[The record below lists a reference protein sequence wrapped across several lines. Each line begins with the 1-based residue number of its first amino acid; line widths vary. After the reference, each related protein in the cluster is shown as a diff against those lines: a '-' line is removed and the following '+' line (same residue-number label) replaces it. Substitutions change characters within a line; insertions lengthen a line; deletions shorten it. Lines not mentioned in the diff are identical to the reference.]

1 MLLMS
6 RRILLL
12 IFALLLIPVGVVAAQ
27 TDDEPVVRGV
37 MFWMDGCPHCHYVID
52 NVLPPLQAEYGAQL
66 DITLVELKSA
76 ADADR
81 LYAAGAAMGLTPD
94 EIGVPFLIVG
104 DHVMMGSDQIPAEL
118 PGLIDR
124 YLAEGGVEWPAM
136 DALEG
141 LLPASSVPPP
151 AAPEPTAAPAVVE
164 DVEEL
169 AEESQQTPPIAAVEP
184 AAPTRVDGAIE
195 AAIVM
200 FGMILALAFV
210 GIMLFLVRGG
220 AFQPPQWDWLW
231 TAVPVLALF
240 GMAVA
245 GYLAYIETQAVAAI
259 CGPVGDCNTVQTS
272 AYAKLFGIPIGVIGM
287 VAYAAMLAVW
297 VWGRARDH
305 GLPRWLLLAMT
316 AFGVAFS
323 IYLTYLEIFVIRAV
337 CMWCL
342 TSAVVM
348 TALLLVSAAAA
359 AAIWGQPEPISEQ
372 AMG

>member
-1 MLLMS
+1 MYKL
-6 RRILLL
+6 ILFLIIALL
-12 IFALLLIPVGVVAAQ
+12 IIPGGFVSAAQ
-27 TDDEPVVRGV
+27 SDEEPVVRGV

-52 NVLPPLQAEYGAQL
+52 NILPPLQAEYGSQL

-104 DHVMMGSDQIPAEL
+104 ERVMMGSDQIPAEL
-118 PGLIDR
+118 PVLIDL
-124 YLAEGGVEWPAM
+124 YLAEGGVEWPAIR
-136 DALEG
+136 ALEG
-141 LLPASSVPPP
+141 LLPVSSVRPTVAPAIAEAVEEP
-151 AAPEPTAAPAVVE
+151 AAEFS
-164 DVEEL
+164 
-169 AEESQQTPPIAAVEP
+169 ESPPIASVEP
-184 AAPTRVDGAIE
+184 DEPVYVDGALV
-195 AAIVM
+195 AAVVLFI
-200 FGMILALAFV
+200 MITALAFV
-210 GIMLFLVRGG
+210 GGMLLLVRGG
-220 AFQPPQWDWLW
+220 TIQPPRWDWLW
-231 TAVPVLALF
+231 PAVPILALF

-272 AYAKLFGIPIGVIGM
+272 SYAKLFGIPIGVIGV

-316 AFGVAFS
+316 AFGVASS

-342 TSAVVM
+342 TSAAIM

-359 AAIWGQPEPISEQ
+359 AAMLRQSEPLFEQ
-372 AMG
+372 VMG

>member
-1 MLLMS
+1 MS
-6 RRILLL
+6 KRILLL
-12 IFALLLIPVGVVAAQ
+12 ILALLVIPGGIVSAAQ
-27 TDDEPVVRGV
+27 DDLEPVVRGV

-52 NVLPPLQAEYGAQL
+52 NVLPPIQAEYGAQL
-66 DITLVELKSA
+66 DITLVEFKSA

-104 DHVMMGSDQIPAEL
+104 DQVMMGSDQIPAEL

-141 LLPASSVPPP
+141 LLPASSMPP
-151 AAPEPTAAPAVVE
+151 AAAPAIVEVVE
-164 DVEEL
+164 
-169 AEESQQTPPIAAVEP
+169 QPAVEP

-200 FGMILALAFV
+200 FAMALALAFV
-210 GIMLFLVRGG
+210 GVMLFLVRGG
-220 AFQPPQWDWLW
+220 AIQPPQWDWLW

-305 GLPRWLLLAMT
+305 GRPRCLLLAVT

-342 TSAVVM
+342 TSAVIM

-359 AAIWGQPEPISEQ
+359 AVIWRQPEPVSEQ
-372 AMG
+372 VMGKPSVM

>member
-1 MLLMS
+1 MYKL
-6 RRILLL
+6 ILFLIIALL
-12 IFALLLIPVGVVAAQ
+12 IIPGGFVSAAQ

-52 NVLPPLQAEYGAQL
+52 NVLPPLQAEYGSQL

-81 LYAAGAAMGLTPD
+81 LYAAGSAMGLTPD
-94 EIGVPFLIVG
+94 EIGVPLLIVG

-118 PGLIDR
+118 PVLIDL
-124 YLAEGGVEWPAM
+124 YLAEGGVDWPAI

-151 AAPEPTAAPAVVE
+151 AAAPEPTVAPAIVE
-164 DVEEL
+164 AVEE
-169 AEESQQTPPIAAVEP
+169 TAVESSETSP
-184 AAPTRVDGAIE
+184 VVDGAL
-195 AAIVM
+195 AAAVVLFSM
-200 FGMILALAFV
+200 LTALAFV
-210 GIMLFLVRGG
+210 GVMLFLVRGG
-220 AFQPPQWDWLW
+220 TIQPPQWDWLW
-231 TAVPVLALF
+231 TAVPILALF

-272 AYAKLFGIPIGVIGM
+272 TYAKLFGIPIGVIGM
-287 VAYAAMLAVW
+287 AAYAAMLAIW

-342 TSAVVM
+342 TSAVIM

-359 AAIWGQPEPISEQ
+359 ATMWRQPEPLFEQ
-372 AMG
+372 VMG

>member
-1 MLLMS
+1 MS

-52 NVLPPLQAEYGAQL
+52 NVLPPLQVEYGAQL

-200 FGMILALAFV
+200 FGMVLALAFV
-210 GIMLFLVRGG
+210 GVMLFLVRGG

-342 TSAVVM
+342 TSAVIM

-359 AAIWGQPEPISEQ
+359 AVIWRQPEPVFEQ
-372 AMG
+372 VMG

>member
-1 MLLMS
+1 MS
-6 RRILLL
+6 KRILLL
-12 IFALLLIPVGVVAAQ
+12 ILALLVIPGGIVSAAQ
-27 TDDEPVVRGV
+27 DDLEPVVRGV

-66 DITLVELKSA
+66 DIALVELKSA

-141 LLPASSVPPP
+141 LLPASSVPPAA
-151 AAPEPTAAPAVVE
+151 AAPEPTNAPAVVE
-164 DVEEL
+164 VVE
-169 AEESQQTPPIAAVEP
+169 QPAVEP

-259 CGPVGDCNTVQTS
+259 CGPVGDCNAVQTS

-287 VAYAAMLAVW
+287 VAYAAVLAVW

-359 AAIWGQPEPISEQ
+359 AAIWGQPEPVSEQ